1 MKRIQK
7 TVLAAAMFFLMSP
20 LVLIAEEAMTRTPFG
35 RTKTG
40 APVEKITLANANG
53 VKAEFLTRGATFC
66 SMYVPD
72 RDGTMA
78 DVLLGFD
85 NVAGYESKG
94 NQYFGCIVGRVCNR
108 IAKGKFSLDGKS
120 YQLYINDPPNHL
132 HGGNGNSLD
141 KVIWKADEV
150 PCEQGASVR
159 FSYNSPDGEENYPG
173 NLLIEVTYT
182 LTDKNEVR
190 IEYFATTDQA
200 TPVCLTNHA
209 YFNLAGAGSKTVLDH
224 ILTLNADRYTPT
236 DETLIPTGEIATVKG
251 TPLDFTT
258 PHVIGER
265 IEKLTDT
272 ASIGYDHNF
281 VLNRKGKGLELAAK
295 LKDPKSG
302 RVLTVFT
309 DQPGIQFYSGN
320 FLFGQK
326 GKQGKAYAHRS
337 AVCLETQH
345 YPDSVNK
352 PQWPSIILH
361 PGEEYRHVCVYAFS
375 VE

>member
-1 MKRIQK
+1 MRCIQK
-7 TVLAAAMFFLMSP
+7 FVTLATMLLMMTP
-20 LVLIAEEAMTRTPFG
+20 LALIAEETMTQKPFG
-35 RTKTG
+35 RTKMG
-40 APVEKITLANANG
+40 ATVDKITLTNTNG

-66 SMYVPD
+66 SMNVPD
-72 RDGTMA
+72 REGKMT

-85 NVAGYESKG
+85 QVAGYESKG

-108 IAKGKFSLDGKS
+108 IAKGQFTLEGKN
-120 YQLYINDPPNHL
+120 YQLYINNPPNHL

-150 PCEQGASVR
+150 KSENGVSVK
-159 FSYNSPDGEENYPG
+159 FSYHSPNAEENYPG

-182 LTDKNEVR
+182 LTNNNEVR

-200 TPVCLTNHA
+200 TPVSLTNHA

-224 ILTLNADRYTPT
+224 VLTLNANHYTPT
-236 DETLIPTGEIATVKG
+236 DETLIPTGKIASVKG

-265 IEKLTDT
+265 IDKLTET

-281 VLNRKGKGLELAAK
+281 VLNRKADGLEQAAR

-302 RVLTVFT
+302 RVLTVYT

-326 GKQGKAYAHRS
+326 GKQGKEYAHRS

-352 PQWPSIILH
+352 PDWPSIILR
-361 PGEEYRHVCVYAFS
+361 PGKEYRHVCVYAFS

>member
-1 MKRIQK
+1 MRRIQK
-7 TVLAAAMFFLMSP
+7 FVILTTMFLLMTPLA
-20 LVLIAEEAMTRTPFG
+20 LIAEETMTQKPFG
-35 RTKTG
+35 RTKYG
-40 APVEKITLANANG
+40 ATIEKITLTNANG

-66 SMYVPD
+66 AISVPD
-72 RDGTMA
+72 REGKMA

-85 NVAGYESKG
+85 HVAGYESKG

-108 IAKGKFSLDGKS
+108 IAKGQFTLDGKS

-141 KVIWKADEV
+141 KGIWKADEV
-150 PCEQGASVR
+150 KCDQGASVK
-159 FSYNSPDGEENYPG
+159 FSYHSPDAEENYPG

-182 LTDKNEVR
+182 LTNKNEIR

-200 TPVCLTNHA
+200 TPVSLTNHA

-224 ILTLNADRYTPT
+224 VLTLNADHYTPT
-236 DETLIPTGEIATVKG
+236 DETVIPTGEIAPVKG
-251 TPLDFTT
+251 TPLDFTM

-265 IEKLTDT
+265 IDKLTET
-272 ASIGYDHNF
+272 ASLGYDHNF
-281 VLNRKGKGLELAAK
+281 VLNRKGDGLEQAAR
-295 LKDPKSG
+295 LKDPQSG
-302 RVLTVFT
+302 RVLTVYT

-326 GKQGKAYAHRS
+326 GKQGKEYAHRS

-352 PQWPSIILH
+352 PEWPSIILR
-361 PGEEYRHVCVYAFS
+361 PGKEYRHVCVYAFS